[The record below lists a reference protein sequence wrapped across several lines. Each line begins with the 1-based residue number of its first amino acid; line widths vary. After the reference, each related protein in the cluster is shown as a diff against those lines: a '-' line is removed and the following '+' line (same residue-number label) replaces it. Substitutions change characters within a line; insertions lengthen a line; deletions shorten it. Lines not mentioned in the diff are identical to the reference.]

1 MGKNKKISVNVFSSQ
16 SNEFIL
22 EKESKNSLNKKDD
35 TIDNKDKTEN
45 NSQETKKEYS
55 EDFKKRIES
64 LYLKFDKE
72 EHKKK
77 IEKLYLLYLE
87 SELTLIPS
95 GRIERKDIKFSSS
108 NHKLIDDIKHYYI
121 ECLKYSNYLFTR
133 AVATDFTFIN
143 IDFSKTIFDN
153 CYLKDCRFERCNF
166 EGAKFTNCNLQGSY
180 FEDCKLD
187 YVIFEKT
194 FVDDEIFE
202 CAPKLNN
209 LKYKFARS
217 LKLNYASIGDYI
229 KASKAV
235 KIELEATKKHL
246 YDTWTLNDDYHR
258 NKYSGIRKRF
268 AQFWK
273 WFKVTL
279 LDLIWGNG
287 ESLWRLVRFNL
298 ILFTILTIYDIFQ
311 NKIVNALQILD
322 IFAVKVPSNYFGLK
336 ILTESTNGVID
347 YFDYYPPLL
356 NLILNVTRLV
366 CFGLLM
372 SIIIKKY
379 NRR

>member
-1 MGKNKKISVNVFSSQ
+1 MGKNKNNKKNAVDVFSSH
-16 SNEFIL
+16 SNEFVF

-35 TIDNKDKTEN
+35 ILNNKLKTEN
-45 NSQETKKEYS
+45 NSQVKTLYS
-55 EDFKKRIES
+55 EDFKKRVKS
-64 LYLKFDKE
+64 LYLTDQA
-72 EHKKK
+72 K
-77 IEKLYLLYLE
+77 IEKLYSIYLE
-87 SELTLIPS
+87 AEDNLIPS
-95 GRIERKDIKFSSS
+95 GRIEKKDVKFSTSKE
-108 NHKLIDDIKHYYI
+108 NVKYI
-121 ECLKYSNYLFTR
+121 EKKKYHYIENFKFANYLFTR
-133 AVATDFTFIN
+133 AVATDFVFIN

-153 CYLKDCRFERCNF
+153 CYLKDCRFERCDF
-166 EGAKFTNCNLQGSY
+166 EGAKFINCNLQGSY

-194 FVDDEIFE
+194 FVDDEVFE
-202 CAPKLNN
+202 CAPKESN
-209 LKYKFARS
+209 LKYKFARA

-246 YDTWTLNDDYHR
+246 YDTWTLHDNYHR
-258 NKYSGIRKRF
+258 DKYGSTRKRF

-273 WFKVTL
+273 WIKVTL
-279 LDLIWGNG
+279 LDFIWGNG

-311 NKIVNALQILD
+311 NKIVNALEILNV
-322 IFAVKVPSNYFGLK
+322 FAVKVPSNYFGLK
-336 ILTESTNGVID
+336 VVTNTTDSLID
-347 YFDYYPPLL
+347 YFNYYPLLL

>member
-1 MGKNKKISVNVFSSQ
+1 MGKNKKESNKNTINCTKCEENIIKSAVDAVVNRKKNEDRKKQEVQFEKNGNNLYDSNREVKTDLMFFSSQ
-16 SNEFIL
+16 SIKIDKYYFYKIKGNNF
-22 EKESKNSLNKKDD
+22 SL
-35 TIDNKDKTEN
+35 
-45 NSQETKKEYS
+45 
-55 EDFKKRIES
+55 
-64 LYLKFDKE
+64 
-72 EHKKK
+72 H
-77 IEKLYLLYLE
+77 
-87 SELTLIPS
+87 
-95 GRIERKDIKFSSS
+95 
-108 NHKLIDDIKHYYI
+108 
-121 ECLKYSNYLFTR
+121 LFTR
-133 AVATDFTFIN
+133 AVGKN
-143 IDFSKTIFDN
+143 IYFEEVDFSKTYFDN
-153 CYLKDCRFERCNF
+153 SYIRDCRFIRCNF
-166 EGAKFTNCNLQGSY
+166 EGAKFTNCNLQGCH
-180 FEDCKLD
+180 FEDCKFD
-187 YVIFEKT
+187 YAIFEKT

-258 NKYSGIRKRF
+258 NKYSGIRKRSE
-268 AQFWK
+268 QFWK
-273 WFKVTL
+273 WIKVTL

-287 ESLWRLVRFNL
+287 ESLWRLIRFNL
-298 ILFTILTIYDIFQ
+298 ILFGILTIYDIFQ
-311 NKIVNALQILD
+311 NKIVNALEILEV
-322 IFAVKVPSNYFGLK
+322 FAVKVPSNYFGLK
-336 ILTESTNGVID
+336 ILTESTNSVID